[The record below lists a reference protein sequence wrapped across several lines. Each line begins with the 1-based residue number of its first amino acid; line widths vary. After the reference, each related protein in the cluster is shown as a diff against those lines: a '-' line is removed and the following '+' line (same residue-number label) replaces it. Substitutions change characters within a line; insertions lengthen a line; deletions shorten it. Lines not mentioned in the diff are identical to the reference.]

1 MPKKI
6 LIIDD
11 EAEFTDAIK
20 MRLEASGYI
29 VIAAHNGKSGLEMA
43 RKENPDLIFLDLVMP
58 EMNGFMVL
66 LKLKEDPYTVTIPVI
81 ILTAKTETE
90 YTLDAKSLG
99 AADYLSKPV
108 KMREMQDVLGKFL

>member
-11 EAEFTDAIK
+11 EAEFADMIK
-20 MRLEASGYI
+20 MRLGANGYI
-29 VIAAHNGKSGLEMA
+29 VLAAHSGKSGLEMA
-43 RKENPDLIFLDLVMP
+43 KKENPDLIFLDLVMP
-58 EMNGFMVL
+58 EMNGFLVL
-66 LKLKEDPYTVTIPVI
+66 SKLKQDPYTATIPVVM
-81 ILTAKTETE
+81 LTAKTDTE

-108 KMREMQDVLGKFL
+108 HMQELEDALRKFL